1 MIYMERKISANI
13 AEEKGLGFRY
23 QASLNSD
30 GNLTLRA
37 VACQGTKDEESSLVI
52 FNLRETEAIFELMR
66 AIKRISHDND
76 LPF

>member
-1 MIYMERKISANI
+1 MIYMERKISAEK

-23 QASLNSD
+23 QAALNSD

-37 VACQGTKDEESSLVI
+37 VQCAGTKDEESSLVI
-52 FNLRETEAIFELMR
+52 FNLRETEAIFKLMR
-66 AIKRISHDND
+66 TIKSISHDND